1 MGWKSSHDWLVEF
14 PNSVEINV
22 GSKKMLVL
30 GLHNSRIFCLQAQF
44 FVSKRIW
51 AAVVTFILLFLKHV
65 LK

>member
-1 MGWKSSHDWLVEF
+1 
-14 PNSVEINV
+14 
-22 GSKKMLVL
+22 MLVL

>member
-1 MGWKSSHDWLVEF
+1 MIGWLNFRIQLKLML
-14 PNSVEINV
+14 
-22 GSKKMLVL
+22 GAKKMLVL